1 MLSHVL
7 LVGASTTYTTLL
19 RYRLESNLSV
29 QLHHVDTG
37 QEAINTFNKT
47 TVLAMVSSD
56 LPDGN
61 GLDLVESL
69 RAGWRDVPI
78 LLMVRPD
85 ESAAAREALT
95 HGATDVLIAGSS
107 DLDRMEWWIKQARG
121 RTTTVAPPVSDSTDL
136 ALAGN
141 SLAIRRTR
149 CRIRKAQQI
158 DAPVLLSAESGLVP
172 ETWAERLH
180 EGSTRANAPFVAF
193 DGAVLSD
200 EAIADSLFGTVDA
213 PGACADAEDGT
224 LFVDNVSLLNA
235 PIQRALYTLANTGTI
250 PSRNGRA
257 EAPFRARLVCGTGR
271 ELSALSDPE
280 TLFPDLHD
288 LLMSH
293 AITLPPLRKRTE
305 DLLLLAQQLL
315 REKAIATEGAPLC
328 FTVPAMRR
336 IIAYDWPGNHRE
348 LESAVE
354 QGLRTASGL
363 EMTAEDLFPNKDPL
377 PETKSSESPVPVPAS
392 HVPDSSVSLAS
403 PKSSSNGPSTS
414 SAPSNPPS
422 SSNAPRS
429 LFDLQTLDVDSS
441 DDEPAPSSSNR
452 RKTPLEQ
459 VAVRA
464 PDAIVPMEELHVLAI
479 EHALD
484 VCDGDIKQ
492 AARALGVPSS
502 TVSHVASQLVSSV
515 AAGQ

>member
-37 QEAINTFNKT
+37 QEAIDAFNKT
-47 TVLAMVSSD
+47 TVLAMVAPD

-95 HGATDVLIAGSS
+95 HGATDVLIAGST
-107 DLDRMEWWIKQARG
+107 DLDRMEWWIEQARG
-121 RTTTVAPPVSDSTDL
+121 RTTTVAPPVSASTDL
-136 ALAGN
+136 ALAGD

-149 CRIRKAQQI
+149 CRVRQAQQI

-172 ETWAERLH
+172 EAWAERLH
-180 EGSTRANAPFVAF
+180 EGSTRADAPFVAF

-200 EAIADSLFGTVDA
+200 EAIADALFGTEST

-224 LFVDNVSLLNA
+224 LFVDNVSLLSA
-235 PIQRALYTLANTGTI
+235 PIQRALYTLVDTGTI
-250 PSRNGRA
+250 PARNGRA
-257 EAPFRARLVCGTGR
+257 EAPFRARLVCGTGHD
-271 ELSALSDPE
+271 LDALSDPE
-280 TLFPDLHD
+280 TLVPDLHD
-288 LLMSH
+288 MLMPH
-293 AITLPPLRKRTE
+293 AIALPPLRKRTE

-315 REKAIATEGAPLC
+315 REKAIDTEGTPLC

-336 IIAYDWPGNHRE
+336 IMAYDWPGNHSE
-348 LESAVE
+348 LEAAVTE
-354 QGLRTASGL
+354 GLRTASGL
-363 EMTAEDLFPNKDPL
+363 KMTAEDLFPNEDPL
-377 PETKSSESPVPVPAS
+377 PETESAESAVPAPAS
-392 HVPDSSVSLAS
+392 NVSDASVSLTSPESSAS
-403 PKSSSNGPSTS
+403 NEPSTS
-414 SAPSNPPS
+414 SDTTTS
-422 SSNAPRS
+422 SSAPRS
-429 LFDLQTLDVDSS
+429 LFDLQALDIDSS
-441 DDEPAPSSSNR
+441 DGEPAPSRSNE

-464 PDAIVPMEELHVLAI
+464 PDAIVPMEELNVLAI
-479 EHALD
+479 EHALH

-492 AARALGVPSS
+492 AARALGVPPS
-502 TVSHVASQLVSSV
+502 TVSHVASQLVSSM
-515 AAGQ
+515 ATAQ